1 MKVIVHCGRY
11 NNIWYKCKNYQDVF
25 FFCQDC
31 DTLQPHT
38 LVTEHGN
45 RTEANKNE
53 FTS

>member
-1 MKVIVHCGRY
+1 MVGIYDINAKSRC
-11 NNIWYKCKNYQDVF
+11 F
-25 FFCQDC
+25 FSCQDC

-38 LVTEHGN
+38 LVTERGN